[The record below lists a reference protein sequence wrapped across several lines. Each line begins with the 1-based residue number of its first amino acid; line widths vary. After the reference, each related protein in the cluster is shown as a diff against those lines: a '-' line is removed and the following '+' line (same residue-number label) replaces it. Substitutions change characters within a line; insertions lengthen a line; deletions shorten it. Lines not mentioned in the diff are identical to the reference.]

1 MEFSKK
7 FESIAPSPTLAI
19 DAKFKQMKAEGAS
32 RAEILR
38 ALSKIEGVYVPS
50 LYEVS
55 YKEDGTIGY
64 SDASQ
69 EVLAGLMSEF
79 DTTG

>member
-1 MEFSKK
+1 MS
-7 FESIAPSPTLAI
+7 T
-19 DAKFKQMKAEGAS
+19 
-32 RAEILR
+32 
-38 ALSKIEGVYVPS
+38 
-50 LYEVS
+50 
-55 YKEDGTIGY
+55 KEDGTIGY